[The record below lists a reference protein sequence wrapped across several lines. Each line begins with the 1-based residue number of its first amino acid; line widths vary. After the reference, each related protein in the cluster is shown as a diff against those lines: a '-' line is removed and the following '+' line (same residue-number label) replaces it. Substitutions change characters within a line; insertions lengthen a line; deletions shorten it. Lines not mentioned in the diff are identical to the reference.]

1 MRSGEQGIGRGKKIG
16 TGDVRRAGRFRI
28 SLRKILYEGGRFQR
42 KKPNI
47 RTVKRE
53 VPSARGESDGSRGT
67 PGDVID
73 AGSKGDGDT
82 I

>member
-1 MRSGEQGIGRGKKIG
+1 MGSGEQGIGRGKKIG
-16 TGDVRRAGRFRI
+16 TGDVRRAGRIRI
-28 SLRKILYEGGRFQR
+28 SLGEILYESEGFQR

-47 RTVKRE
+47 RTVKRK

-73 AGSKGDGDT
+73 AGSEGDGDT

>member
-1 MRSGEQGIGRGKKIG
+1 MGSGGQGIGRGKKVG
-16 TGDVRRAGRFRI
+16 AGDVWRAGRVRI
-28 SLRKILYEGGRFQR
+28 SLGEILYKCEGFQR
-42 KKPNI
+42 KKPDI

-53 VPSARGESDGSRGT
+53 VPNAGGESDGSRGT
-67 PGDVID
+67 PGNVIN